1 MSNTRRLIIETAFLL
16 FLKKGFKAVRL
27 SDIERAAKITR
38 GTFYYHFTNKEE
50 VLKEGVYAYYALL
63 NATRTEE
70 FERVG
75 TLKEYVNLTI
85 QKLTGVHNY
94 SAKTF
99 NSEIPEIL
107 CLSLMVEVIALFPEF
122 KKVVL
127 SSKMLRLSKLEQLI
141 LKAKRAGEI
150 RNDVETSILAK
161 NLLNI
166 GVGMINYLVMHQ
178 DISYALSSIRS
189 QYEQLYTL
197 AAGK

>member
-141 LKAKRAGEI
+141 LKAKRVGEI

>member
-1 MSNTRRLIIETAFLL
+1 MNHTRQQIIETAFLL

-63 NATRTEE
+63 NTKRTEE
-70 FERVG
+70 FGRVS
-75 TLKEYVNLTI
+75 TLKEYVNLI
-85 QKLTGVHNY
+85 IRKLTGIHNY
-94 SAKTF
+94 TAKTF

-127 SSKMLRLSKLEQLI
+127 ASKTLRLSKLEQLI
-141 LKAKRAGEI
+141 LNAKRAGEI

-178 DISYALSSIRS
+178 DVSYALSSIRS
-189 QYEQLYTL
+189 QYEQLYRL

>member
-1 MSNTRRLIIETAFLL
+1 MNNTRRQIIETAFLL

-50 VLKEGVYAYYALL
+50 VLKEGVYAYYTLL
-63 NATRTEE
+63 NANRTEE
-70 FERVG
+70 FERVN
-75 TLKEYVNLTI
+75 TLREYVNLTI
-85 QKLTGVHNY
+85 HKLTGVHNY

-127 SSKMLRLSKLEQLI
+127 ASKMLRLSKLEQLI
-141 LKAKRAGEI
+141 LNAKRTGEI

-166 GVGMINYLVMHQ
+166 GVGMINYLVMRQ
-178 DISYALSSIRS
+178 DVSYALSSIRS
-189 QYEQLYTL
+189 QYEQLYSL
-197 AAGK
+197 VAVK

>member
-1 MSNTRRLIIETAFLL
+1 MNHTRQQIIETAFLL

-63 NATRTEE
+63 NTKRTEE
-70 FERVG
+70 FGRISS
-75 TLKEYVNLTI
+75 LKEYVNLTI
-85 QKLTGVHNY
+85 RKLTGVHNY
-94 SAKTF
+94 TAKTF

-127 SSKMLRLSKLEQLI
+127 ASKMLRLSKLEQLI
-141 LKAKRAGEI
+141 LNAKRAGEI

-178 DISYALSSIRS
+178 DVSYALSSIRS
-189 QYEQLYTL
+189 QYEQLYRL